1 MIASGIALFMSTSID
16 SSYSSASEQ
25 TFAATSCDI
34 FQVVRSEEP
43 PTVPTKMELRCD
55 GFEVVRTKHKTGF
68 DECLKKLD
76 EAREKLKKME
86 SSKSTGLTYDS
97 YALAHEREKE
107 RRKKDRMTRYKREKD
122 HRMELKI
129 QHYQNKLDDIKETS
143 PGHNDARELLSN
155 KMSRCK
161 DKMNDISPMV
171 SSSLSSENSHHKR
184 VEQSPARKK
193 RLSRSRSGSGQRNRS
208 ESNKPRE
215 EKSSSWFDSFLPFF
229 SSASTNST
237 IHNSKKESERTAG
250 GDHLKCNG
258 IPRDV
263 SVPTASI
270 RRSHPK
276 HDGSSRKERHIQD
289 EAKEKQETALEI
301 KAESV
306 AKKTVVDS
314 KHVANSRKRTHIQ
327 EQAKKKQG
335 NEENVLTI
343 KSVSEPK
350 EAAVASNYVGK
361 SRHEAHIQKQTKK
374 KQRNEDHALS
384 IKSASVENNVKEQK
398 IEETW
403 PILSVIS
410 HKEALSFYGSYYT
423 TESASTSSKSFRLR
437 RMPRENLKQ
446 KALELLAN
454 SSNNSSYSETTI
466 EYEEVGKPA
475 TNSSLYDSNSSSN
488 EKIAFM
494 DMPKVDIIQRPPSEN
509 LCKAE
514 LVTDNF
520 SEDVEEESLTTEV
533 FT

>member
-215 EKSSSWFDSFLPFF
+215 EKSSS
-229 SSASTNST
+229 
-237 IHNSKKESERTAG
+237 
-250 GDHLKCNG
+250 
-258 IPRDV
+258 
-263 SVPTASI
+263 
-270 RRSHPK
+270 
-276 HDGSSRKERHIQD
+276 
-289 EAKEKQETALEI
+289 
-301 KAESV
+301 
-306 AKKTVVDS
+306 
-314 KHVANSRKRTHIQ
+314 
-327 EQAKKKQG
+327 
-335 NEENVLTI
+335 
-343 KSVSEPK
+343 
-350 EAAVASNYVGK
+350 
-361 SRHEAHIQKQTKK
+361 
-374 KQRNEDHALS
+374 
-384 IKSASVENNVKEQK
+384 
-398 IEETW
+398 
-403 PILSVIS
+403 
-410 HKEALSFYGSYYT
+410 
-423 TESASTSSKSFRLR
+423 
-437 RMPRENLKQ
+437 
-446 KALELLAN
+446 
-454 SSNNSSYSETTI
+454 
-466 EYEEVGKPA
+466 
-475 TNSSLYDSNSSSN
+475 
-488 EKIAFM
+488 
-494 DMPKVDIIQRPPSEN
+494 
-509 LCKAE
+509 
-514 LVTDNF
+514 LV
-520 SEDVEEESLTTEV
+520 
-533 FT
+533 

>member
-171 SSSLSSENSHHKR
+171 SSSLSSEN
-184 VEQSPARKK
+184 
-193 RLSRSRSGSGQRNRS
+193 
-208 ESNKPRE
+208 
-215 EKSSSWFDSFLPFF
+215 
-229 SSASTNST
+229 
-237 IHNSKKESERTAG
+237 
-250 GDHLKCNG
+250 
-258 IPRDV
+258 
-263 SVPTASI
+263 
-270 RRSHPK
+270 
-276 HDGSSRKERHIQD
+276 
-289 EAKEKQETALEI
+289 
-301 KAESV
+301 
-306 AKKTVVDS
+306 
-314 KHVANSRKRTHIQ
+314 
-327 EQAKKKQG
+327 
-335 NEENVLTI
+335 
-343 KSVSEPK
+343 
-350 EAAVASNYVGK
+350 YVGK
-361 SRHEAHIQKQTKK
+361 SRNEAHIQKQTKK